1 MNIQTRIHQFLS
13 RRRVNIKE
21 LATRFLIDSN
31 INTIRCVYS
40 DADPAY
46 ATSEEF
52 TVKKSKGGFLITH
65 EIARWEPFFGTE
77 TEVFSPVFTHST
89 KHVKAIISDVA
100 YDAAEIDL
108 VNQHGKNAD
117 MQIVRF
123 ADK

>member
-1 MNIQTRIHQFLS
+1 MKAKNRIHKFLS
-13 RRRVNIKE
+13 RTRVTVKE
-21 LATRFLIDSN
+21 LPIRFLTDSN

-89 KHVKAIISDVA
+89 KHVKAIISDMA